1 MFDRTSGA
9 VPAIV
14 PLSIAR
20 FARMRG
26 YPVSE
31 LFDGLGWTPERSPSA
46 SRVRIPWDEAALL
59 FDRLERCDPEAL
71 SAYADY
77 YLHEVPVIR
86 WISLYVHTEGAL
98 YPLIFFAWARVW
110 PALRFEHERTNRGW
124 LLRARI
130 APEHRAC
137 GAFLRL
143 VTQILIRLPRIVGGS
158 DAHVEAYI
166 ADARTAQWGI
176 IVRPEPGMPDPKCA
190 PATIFAMVE
199 LDLKAGPAATRIPE
213 AWSLTPSESRV
224 ALELACGRSL
234 REIAVALGVGEE
246 TVRTHAK
253 RAMAKAGVHRQAE
266 LVARILAPEGVE

>member
-1 MFDRTSGA
+1 
-9 VPAIV
+9 VPAVV

-26 YPVSE
+26 YRVDE
-31 LFDGLGWTPERSPSA
+31 LFDGLGWTPEHPPIA
-46 SRVRIPWDEAALL
+46 SRVRIVWDDAALL
-59 FDRLERCDPEAL
+59 FDRLERCEPDAL

-77 YLHEVPVIR
+77 YLTEVPIVR
-86 WISLYVHTEGAL
+86 WLSLYVHTESAL
-98 YPLIFFAWARVW
+98 YPVVFFAWARVW
-110 PALRFEHERTNRGW
+110 PALRFEHERTSRGW

-130 APEHRAC
+130 APEHRPC

-143 VTQILIRLPRIVGGS
+143 VTQVLIRLPRLVGGP
-158 DAHVEAYI
+158 DARVEPYI

-176 IVRPEPGMPDPKCA
+176 TVRPHTSRDPGYPPE
-190 PATIFAMVE
+190 TIFAMVE
-199 LDLKAGPAATRIPE
+199 HDLKAGALPPAVIPA

-224 ALELACGRSL
+224 ALELAGGRSL
-234 REIAVALGVGEE
+234 REIAGTLGVGEE

-266 LVARILAPEGVE
+266 LVARILAPAPLESAE